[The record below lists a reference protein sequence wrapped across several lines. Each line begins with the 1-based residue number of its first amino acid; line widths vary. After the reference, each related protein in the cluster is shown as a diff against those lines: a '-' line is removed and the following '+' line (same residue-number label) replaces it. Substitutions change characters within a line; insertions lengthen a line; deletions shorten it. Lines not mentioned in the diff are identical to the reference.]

1 MSALAAILFIL
12 SGTFNKVLAVLAFFF
27 VINYSIS
34 FLSVFVLRFKEP
46 LTPRPY
52 RAWGYPW
59 TTGLALIGSIAFLV
73 GAVMSD
79 LGNGVYEN
87 SVYALVLLAA
97 SYPVFLTLRW
107 VGKQGKGQK

>member
-1 MSALAAILFIL
+1 M
-12 SGTFNKVLAVLAFFF
+12 LAVLAFFF

-46 LTPRPY
+46 KTPRPY

-73 GAVMSD
+73 GAVVSD
-79 LGNGVYEN
+79 IKN
-87 SVYALVLLAA
+87 SVYALVLLAV
-97 SYPVFLTLRW
+97 SYPVFLLLKW
-107 VGKQGKGQK
+107 ISKQGKGL